1 MYKLII
7 LLSILSFD
15 SFAENAVSDCTIN
28 AHKKALDFEL
38 LAFQSELEH
47 YNSNDGFMALSLD
60 NRRKHE
66 QLCYVAANCYDQE
79 PNKSIEFSSC
89 LEGWKNELQD

>member
-7 LLSILSFD
+7 LFLLSFD
-15 SFAENAVSDCTIN
+15 SIAQNAVSDCTIN

-38 LAFQSELEH
+38 FAFQSELEH
-47 YNSNDGFMALSLD
+47 YNSNDGFIALALE

-66 QLCYVAANCYDQE
+66 QLCYVAANCFDKE
-79 PNKSIEFSSC
+79 PNKSIEFTSC
-89 LEGWKNELQD
+89 LEGWENELQD